1 MSKAWLDPD
10 KLSATA
16 AAVGARLKA
25 QASATVRELV
35 DTNAVERGAATT
47 TTRASDAMDA
57 DPRAREVIELTEV
70 LRAKDEELTALKD
83 ALRRVAEDGGAAAAA
98 TRLDATRRSR
108 RPRSRDTK
116 KR

>member
-35 DTNAVERGAATT
+35 DTNAVERGVGDDDDARE
-47 TTRASDAMDA
+47 TTRWT
-57 DPRAREVIELTEV
+57 PTRAR
-70 LRAKDEELTALKD
+70 AK
-83 ALRRVAEDGGAAAAA
+83 
-98 TRLDATRRSR
+98 
-108 RPRSRDTK
+108 
-116 KR
+116 